1 MSDIH
6 EEDRPGRL
14 SIQHAVVDGI
24 LVVTVRDEIDA
35 AVKDVLSEA
44 LLSEGGAMPLHRRVQ
59 LPAYRLRQRQR
70 QRQRQRLAQRPGDD
84 GLRDPVQRPDPL
96 RPT

>member
-24 LVVTVRDEIDA
+24 LVVTLRGEIDHD
-35 AVKDVLSEA
+35 VKDVLSEA
-44 LLSEGGAMPLHRRVQ
+44 LLSEGGAVPLHRRVQ

-70 QRQRQRLAQRPGDD
+70 QRQRMAQRPGDD